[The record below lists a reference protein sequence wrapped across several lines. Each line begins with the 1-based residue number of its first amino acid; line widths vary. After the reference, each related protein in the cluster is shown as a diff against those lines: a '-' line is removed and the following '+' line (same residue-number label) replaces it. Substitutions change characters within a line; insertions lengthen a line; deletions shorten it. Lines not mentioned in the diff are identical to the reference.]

1 MKFLDEAKIYTRSGD
16 GGNGCISFRR
26 EKYIEYGGPDGG
38 DGGKGGNIIIE
49 VVDNLN
55 TLIDFRYQQH
65 FKARKG
71 GNGSGNNRTGAHA
84 EDVIIKVPT
93 GTQIYADDKE
103 TLLYDFTTPGQRV
116 VLLEGGRGGKGNEF
130 FKSSVN
136 RAPKKAQPGE
146 EGQELWIWLKL
157 KLIADIGLLG
167 LPNAGKSTFLS
178 VVSRAKPKIADYPF
192 TTLVPQLGVASIG
205 GKEIVI
211 ADIPGLIEGAHEG
224 VGLGTRF
231 LSHVERCAAHLHL
244 IDIASE
250 DMAKDYKMIRHE
262 LSAHNEKLSELPEIV
277 AFTKA
282 DLLDENEQIERV
294 KTFRK
299 KTGKTGIVISAPTH
313 MNIDQVLYKCLEAK
327 EAAAH
332 AE

>member
-1 MKFLDEAKIYTRSGD
+1 MMKFLDEAKIYIRSGD

-38 DGGKGGNIIIE
+38 NGGKGGNIIIE
-49 VVDNLN
+49 AVENLN
-55 TLIDFRYQQH
+55 TLIDFRYKQH
-65 FKARKG
+65 FKASKG
-71 GNGSGNNRTGAHA
+71 GNGSGNTRTGADA
-84 EDVIIKVPT
+84 DDIILSVPT
-93 GTQIYADDKE
+93 GTQIYADDKN
-103 TLLYDFTTPGQRV
+103 TLLHDLKTPGQRI

-157 KLIADIGLLG
+157 KLIADIGLIG

-205 GKEIVI
+205 EKEIVI
-211 ADIPGLIEGAHEG
+211 ADIPGLIEGAHQG

-231 LSHVERCAAHLHL
+231 LSHVERCAALLHL
-244 IDIASE
+244 IDISSE
-250 DMAKDYKMIRHE
+250 DMANDYKMIRKE
-262 LSAHNEKLSELPEIV
+262 LQAYDQRLSERPEII
-277 AFTKA
+277 AFTKS
-282 DLLDENEQIERV
+282 DLLDEAEIRNRV
-294 KTFRK
+294 KTFEKVTRK
-299 KTGKTGIVISAPTH
+299 KGMVISAPTK
-313 MNIDQVLYKCLEAK
+313 MNIDKILYQCLEVK
-327 EAAAH
+327 EATPS
-332 AE
+332 